1 VEEALLNKKLFATA
15 ALVLTF
21 VVPAAAQ
28 PIQYMDRTPMQGAD
42 AGALPPQEVMSA
54 VRSHGFNPLAP
65 PHRRGDTY
73 VVRSSDRYGRE
84 VRVIVDAYEGGVIG
98 VRPSAAASAVPPG
111 GSVGAY
117 EPMPGPR
124 GAYAERGPAPGY
136 RSAPPAYEGERPINR
151 PPAAVPSAPPSARY
165 SSVPPSGARGPV
177 ESIPSDPQVIPAPEA
192 RENGLLPPPPER
204 FPQRATP
211 SQERAKPAQPPR
223 RAASAAP
230 PRSSKPPLPKPRP
243 EAAPSASAPTDT
255 PAAAAPSTDASP
267 MPPPIPE
274 SKPDDEVPH

>member
-1 VEEALLNKKLFATA
+1 MLNKKLFATA
-15 ALVLTF
+15 ALALTL

-28 PIQYMDRTPMQGAD
+28 PIQYMDRAPMQGAD
-42 AGALPPQEVMSA
+42 VGALPPREVMSV
-54 VRSHGFNPLAP
+54 VRSHGFNPLGP

-73 VVRSSDRYGRE
+73 VVRSSDRHGRE
-84 VRVIVDAYEGGVIG
+84 VRVMVDAYEGGVIG
-98 VRPSAAASAVPPG
+98 VRRLSAAASAVPPG

-117 EPMPGPR
+117 EPMPRPG
-124 GAYAERGPAPGY
+124 GAYAERGPAPAY

-151 PPAAVPSAPPSARY
+151 PPAAVPPAPPQGRYSSAPPSG
-165 SSVPPSGARGPV
+165 PSGARGSV

-211 SQERAKPAQPPR
+211 SQERANPAQPPR

-255 PAAAAPSTDASP
+255 PSAAPSTDASP
-267 MPPPIPE
+267 MPPPIPD
-274 SKPDDEVPH
+274 SGEVPH